1 MGTSTSMTTSAN
13 LKDQIESLY
22 VGYFGRA
29 ADSAG
34 SSYWASQIESG
45 AMTLETVAASFAVQ
59 PEALAKYSYLSAPN
73 ATSPT
78 DFVNQVYHQLF
89 NRDADAAGLQ
99 YWTQQLAAA
108 HGNPQA
114 IGQFIVN
121 VISGATGA
129 DDVALKGKIDGPP
142 SVTPAT
148 PNTSTSPAAT
158 QPSTH
163 VAPVSDAVTDGTALS
178 TAGVLALAAW
188 GLNTGAAVDSVEL
201 TGVVTAG
208 ALSASFLNTSAT
220 LQKFIPGGDGSAYFF
235 TMYDVTNSRWV
246 VPVVADGE
254 STNLD
259 TGDTVNLIGSV
270 TMSAADYANIILNH
284 FSGAAA

>member
-1 MGTSTSMTTSAN
+1 VGTSTSMTTSAN

-34 SSYWASQIESG
+34 SSYWTSQIESG
-45 AMTLETVAASFAVQ
+45 AMTLEKVAASFAVQ

-89 NRDADAAGLQ
+89 GHDADAAGLQ

-129 DDVALKGKIDGPP
+129 DDTALKGKIDGPP
-142 SVTPAT
+142 TVTPAT
-148 PNTSTSPAAT
+148 PNTSTSPAPT

-163 VAPVSDAVTDGTALS
+163 VAPVNDTATDSTASS
-178 TAGVLALAAW
+178 TAGVLTLAAS
-188 GLNTGAAVDSVEL
+188 GLNTGAGVDGVGL
-201 TGVVTAG
+201 TGVLTAG
-208 ALSASFLNTSAT
+208 ALNAIFLNAGASV
-220 LQKFIPGGDGSAYFF
+220 QKFIPGGDGSNYFF
-235 TMYDVTNSRWV
+235 TMYDMTNSRLIA
-246 VPVVADGE
+246 PAVAEGT
-254 STNLD
+254 STNS
-259 TGDTVNLIGSV
+259 GDTVSLIGSV
-270 TMSAADYANIILNH
+270 NMSAADYANIILNH
-284 FSGAAA
+284 FSVAGA